1 MWSEEYLND
10 QNVTGLFAQ
19 KLLPGTRGFADA
31 LFMQNGL
38 EQSGIKTDE
47 IKSVRARLKVY
58 DSELN
63 VVADVEFTYQP

>member
-1 MWSEEYLND
+1 
-10 QNVTGLFAQ
+10 
-19 KLLPGTRGFADA
+19 
-31 LFMQNGL
+31 MQNGL